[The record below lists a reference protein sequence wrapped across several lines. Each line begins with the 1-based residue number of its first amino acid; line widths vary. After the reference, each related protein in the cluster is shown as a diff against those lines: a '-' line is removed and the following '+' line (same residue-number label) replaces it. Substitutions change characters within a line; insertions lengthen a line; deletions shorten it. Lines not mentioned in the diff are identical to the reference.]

1 MNPQQKN
8 RILAAALPFG
18 LALAACA
25 PVVALGTAAAVAP
38 RAAFAEDEGGNSTT
52 AEAAKASRLLPALS
66 LPSGAQRVT
75 SKGDIAALKTQL
87 VKMVK
92 ASGGSFGVGEVE
104 VLAWQGVEGAGGR
117 RKSVASSLKK
127 QGFEYMPQKPNTSDS
142 TTITLFGAI
151 NEAKSQGLIGF
162 WMEGEEDGIQM
173 LVWGRIGDAKKA
185 KPAEDAEPV
194 DPATEEKPAEPATES
209 GEGGEGGESGGTAG
223 EGGGR
228 DR

>member
-18 LALAACA
+18 LALAAFA
-25 PVVALGTAAAVAP
+25 PVAALGTAAAVAP
-38 RAAFAEDEGGNSTT
+38 RAAFAEDEEGDKTT

-66 LPSGAQRVT
+66 LPAGAQRVT
-75 SKGDIAALKTQL
+75 SKGDIATLKTQL

-104 VLAWQGVEGAGGR
+104 VLAWQGVEEAGGR
-117 RKSVASSLKK
+117 RKSVVSSLKK

-142 TTITLFGAI
+142 TTVTLFGAV
-151 NEAKSQGLIGF
+151 NEVKSQGLIGF

-173 LVWGRIGDAKKA
+173 LVWGRIGGTKKA
-185 KPAEDAEPV
+185 EPAEDAEPAE
-194 DPATEEKPAEPATES
+194 PAGEEKPAEPAT
-209 GEGGEGGESGGTAG
+209 EGGEGGESGGTAG
-223 EGGGR
+223 EGGGSGR
-228 DR
+228 